1 MSVRTGQSAYSLCL
15 LLSDFPLVF
24 DALYDEVFGNRRKQS
39 FLERREA
46 SREQRIRRMAAR

>member
-24 DALYDEVFGNRRKQS
+24 DALHEEVFGKRRKPH
-39 FLERREA
+39 FLERREE
-46 SREQRIRRMAAR
+46 SREQRIRRIASR